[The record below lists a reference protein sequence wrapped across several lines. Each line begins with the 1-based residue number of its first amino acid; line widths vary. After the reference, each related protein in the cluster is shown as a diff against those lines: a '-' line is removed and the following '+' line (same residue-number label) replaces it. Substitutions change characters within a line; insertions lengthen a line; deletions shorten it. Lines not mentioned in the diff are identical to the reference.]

1 MRAAARLTLLH
12 RLAAGLLAL
21 VLAACGGGSSDGAAP
36 PAQGNWFDA
45 TVYSSAPDASLA
57 VAEERAAVTRH
68 TLALPAGTLAYTATT
83 GHLTA
88 RDPVSGAALA
98 SFFYV
103 AYTLDGASAARRP
116 LTFFY
121 NGGPGSAS
129 VWLHLG
135 SYGPRR
141 LATGVPATNL
151 PRPFALVDNTETL
164 LDASDLVFVD
174 AVGTGFSQAI
184 APNSNRSFWGVDK
197 DAAVFRDFVRRYV
210 QLNDRTASPKLL
222 FGESYGTT
230 RSAVLARLL
239 EQAGIELAGVVLQ
252 SSVLDY
258 NSNCAVV
265 EPIVTSCAGYLPSYG
280 ATGAWFN
287 LVRPAPAATEPFIA
301 SMRTLAADRY
311 DPAVRALMS
320 SGTAPDAGLV
330 AQLVDATGIAQ
341 SSWQLRFNQPP
352 EPVRR
357 SLIAGTLLGRY
368 DSRIAA
374 ANGSE
379 LARDGDPSL
388 TLVDASFATA
398 ITSYLGQLGY
408 TNPSRYVM
416 FSNAIESWDF
426 GHDGRPLPDTLPD
439 LAAALTLNPRLQV
452 LAISGHHDLA
462 TPFFQTELDLGRLG
476 SLPNVVA
483 RAYPGGHMS
492 YLDDASRGR
501 QRADLGAF
509 YRAAQGL

>member
-1 MRAAARLTLLH
+1 MLALIKLRT
-12 RLAAGLLAL
+12 RLAAGLAAL
-21 VLAACGGGSSDGAAP
+21 CLAACGGGSGDGGAAP
-36 PAQGNWFDA
+36 PPAANWFDA
-45 TVYSSAPDASLA
+45 TVYSSAADAALPA
-57 VAEERAAVTRH
+57 AEERAAVTRH
-68 TLALPAGTLAYTATT
+68 TLALRGATLAYTASA

-88 RDPVSGAALA
+88 RHAVSGAAAA

-103 AYTLDGASAARRP
+103 AYTLDGASPGTRP
-116 LTFFY
+116 VTFFY

-135 SYGPRR
+135 SYGPKR

-151 PRPFALVDNTETL
+151 PRPFALVDNDQTL
-164 LDASDLVFVD
+164 LDVSDLVFVD

-184 APNSNRSFWGVDK
+184 APNTNRSFWGVDA

-210 QLNDRTASPKLL
+210 EVNGRAASPKLL

-258 NSNCAVV
+258 NSNCAVT
-265 EPIVTSCAGYLPSYG
+265 EPIIASCAGYLPSYG

-287 LVRPAPAATEPFIA
+287 LVRPAPPAVEPFIEA
-301 SMRTLAADRY
+301 LRTLATDRY
-311 DPAVRALMS
+311 DPAVRALLG
-320 SGTAPDAGLV
+320 SGTAPDPLLVSDLAGV
-330 AQLVDATGIAQ
+330 TGMMVP
-341 SSWQLRFNQPP
+341 SWQLSFNLPP
-352 EPVRR
+352 GTVQRG
-357 SLIAGTLLGRY
+357 LISGTLLGRY

-374 ANGSE
+374 PIGSA

-388 TLVDASFATA
+388 TLIDASFATA
-398 ITSYLGQLGY
+398 ISSYLGQLGY
-408 TNPSRYVM
+408 TTPSSYVM
-416 FSNAIESWDF
+416 FSNAIATWNF
-426 GHDGRPLPDTLPD
+426 GHDGRSLPDTLPD
-439 LAAALTLNPRLQV
+439 LRAALLLNPSLQV

-462 TPFFQTELDLGRLG
+462 TPFFQTELDLARLG

-492 YLDDASRGR
+492 YLDEASRAS

-509 YRAAQGL
+509 YRAAQGQ